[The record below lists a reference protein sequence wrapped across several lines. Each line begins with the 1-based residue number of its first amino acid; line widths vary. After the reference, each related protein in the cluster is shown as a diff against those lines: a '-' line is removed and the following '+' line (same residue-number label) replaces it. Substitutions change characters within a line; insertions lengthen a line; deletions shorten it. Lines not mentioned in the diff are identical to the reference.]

1 MPLRYML
8 DTNIVSYVL
17 RARDPKL
24 AARVIRSEDLVC
36 TSSVVLAEL
45 HYGAELSGKR
55 EHNLGQIADLVAV
68 LPVLDFD
75 SDAAEHYGQIR
86 AALKRAGQPIGALD
100 PMIAGHARSRGL
112 TLVTNNERHFS
123 RIAGLAIENWAN

>member
-45 HYGAELSGKR
+45 HCGAELSGKR

-75 SDAAEHYGQIR
+75 SGAAEHYGQIR
-86 AALKRAGQPIGALD
+86 ATLKRAGQPIGALD